1 METILKSSRVCFLKQ
16 NKEKTDKQ
24 KTKLLN
30 IENQLVVLEWRWVEG
45 LRITSTLIS

>member
-30 IENQLVVLEWRWVEG
+30 IESKLAVARGEVGGMMCEIGEG
-45 LRITSTLIS
+45 D